1 MAMDEE
7 LKRHVEM
14 WHGFARLLQWS
25 VGLIVVVLLI
35 LAFAL
40 L

>member
-7 LKRHVEM
+7 LQRHVEM
-14 WHGFARLLQWS
+14 WHGFARLLRWS
-25 VGLIVVVLLI
+25 VGGIVVLLSV
-35 LAFAL
+35 LALWL

>member
-7 LKRHVEM
+7 LRRHVET
-14 WHGFARLLQWS
+14 WHGFARLLRWS
-25 VGLIVVVLLI
+25 VGGIVVVLLV